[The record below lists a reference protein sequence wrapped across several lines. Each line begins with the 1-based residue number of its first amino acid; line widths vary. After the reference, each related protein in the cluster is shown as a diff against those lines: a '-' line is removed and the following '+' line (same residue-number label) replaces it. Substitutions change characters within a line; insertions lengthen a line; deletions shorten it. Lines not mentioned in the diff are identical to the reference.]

1 MNVPIVIVGQQHEQL
16 HSIVHD
22 DYKAGQIIG
31 EWIGQQGYQQV
42 EVFSVSE
49 KILQLVYIEN
59 VVYLTS

>member
-1 MNVPIVIVGQQHEQL
+1 MLVNNEQS

-31 EWIGQQGYQQV
+31 EWIGQQGYQQI

-49 KILQLVYIEN
+49 DIAVGIHRKRGLLGF
-59 VVYLTS
+59 SWG

>member
-1 MNVPIVIVGQQHEQL
+1 M
-16 HSIVHD
+16 HD

-49 KILQLVYIEN
+49 KDIAVGIHRKRGLQIGRAHV
-59 VVYLTS
+59 